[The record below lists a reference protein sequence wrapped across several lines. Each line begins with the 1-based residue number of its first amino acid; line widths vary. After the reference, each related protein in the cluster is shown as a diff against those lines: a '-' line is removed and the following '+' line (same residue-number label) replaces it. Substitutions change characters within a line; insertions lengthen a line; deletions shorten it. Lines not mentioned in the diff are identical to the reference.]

1 MSKPVF
7 DGMKESAADDRAH
20 SAVKALRP
28 IAGTPTATPPA
39 PTHQSPSP
47 RRTALVTI
55 LVDVLILLAC
65 TMAAV
70 AGRGHLPF
78 FRPGNDVK
86 EYTWL
91 VSALVISGWL
101 FINVAFG
108 TYGRRVLG
116 VGTLE
121 YKRVLAAAATAGGA
135 VGIACFLARY
145 PLSRG
150 YFVIMFAVG
159 GPTLVLA
166 RFVLRRSLQSV
177 RRRGH
182 LLTRVLLVG
191 TPIHIDQVAQV
202 LKRERWLGYTIV
214 GALTPPSFVAAE
226 TAAGVPVVG
235 HTDRLLTAVGDQQ
248 VDTLVF
254 AEGSFAN
261 ASEFRRTAWDLEEH
275 RVQMIVVPG
284 LTDVAADRIQ
294 VRPVGGLP
302 LVFVERPQGAAAVNG
317 MKRTFDIVCASLL
330 LLLLAPVMAVVAV
343 LVRLEDGGPVLFR
356 QARVGRD
363 NNLFQCLKFRSMVVD
378 ADEQLSSVAHLN
390 ETGGVLF
397 KMAED
402 PRITRVGR
410 LIRRL
415 SLDELPQLWNVVRGE
430 MSMVGPRPALP
441 VEVARYDS
449 DMRRRLRVRPGVT
462 GLWQVSGRSDLSWED
477 TVRLDLYYVD
487 NWSVVQDVAILLKTV
502 RAVFRSEGAY

>member
-1 MSKPVF
+1 ME
-7 DGMKESAADDRAH
+7 ESAADDRAH
-20 SAVKALRP
+20 SAVKALRSA
-28 IAGTPTATPPA
+28 AGTPAAAPA
-39 PTHQSPSP
+39 ALTHQSPSP
-47 RRTALVTI
+47 RRTALVTV

-78 FRPGNDVK
+78 FHPGNDVK

-135 VGIACFLARY
+135 VGIVCFLARY

-214 GALTPPSFVAAE
+214 GALTPPSFEAAE

-235 HTDRLLTAVGDQQ
+235 HTDRLLTAVGDQA

-254 AEGSFAN
+254 A
-261 ASEFRRTAWDLEEH
+261 
-275 RVQMIVVPG
+275 
-284 LTDVAADRIQ
+284 
-294 VRPVGGLP
+294 
-302 LVFVERPQGAAAVNG
+302 
-317 MKRTFDIVCASLL
+317 
-330 LLLLAPVMAVVAV
+330 
-343 LVRLEDGGPVLFR
+343 
-356 QARVGRD
+356 
-363 NNLFQCLKFRSMVVD
+363 
-378 ADEQLSSVAHLN
+378 
-390 ETGGVLF
+390 
-397 KMAED
+397 
-402 PRITRVGR
+402 
-410 LIRRL
+410 
-415 SLDELPQLWNVVRGE
+415 
-430 MSMVGPRPALP
+430 
-441 VEVARYDS
+441 
-449 DMRRRLRVRPGVT
+449 
-462 GLWQVSGRSDLSWED
+462 
-477 TVRLDLYYVD
+477 
-487 NWSVVQDVAILLKTV
+487 
-502 RAVFRSEGAY
+502 

>member
-1 MSKPVF
+1 MTV
-7 DGMKESAADDRAH
+7 
-20 SAVKALRP
+20 V
-28 IAGTPTATPPA
+28 
-39 PTHQSPSP
+39 
-47 RRTALVTI
+47 
-55 LVDVLILLAC
+55 VDVLILLAC
-65 TMAAV
+65 TMVAL
-70 AGRGHLPF
+70 AGRAHLPF
-78 FRPGNDVK
+78 FHPANDLNHPANDVK

-91 VSALVISGWL
+91 VSVLVISGWL
-101 FINVAFG
+101 FMNVAFG

-121 YKRVLAAAATAGGA
+121 YKRVLAAAAAAGGA
-135 VGIACFLARY
+135 VGIVCFLARY

-214 GALTPPSFVAAE
+214 GALTPPSFEAAE

-235 HTDRLLTAVGDQQ
+235 HTDRLLTAIGDQQ

-261 ASEFRRTAWDLEEH
+261 AAEFRRTAWDLEEH
-275 RVQMIVVPG
+275 HVQMIVVPG

-317 MKRTFDIVCASLL
+317 MKRAFDIACASAL
-330 LLLLAPVMAVVAV
+330 LLLLAPVMGMVAL

-363 NNLFQCLKFRSMVVD
+363 NTLFQCLKFRSMVVD
-378 ADEQLSSVAHLN
+378 ADEQFSSIAHLN

-410 LIRRL
+410 AIRRL